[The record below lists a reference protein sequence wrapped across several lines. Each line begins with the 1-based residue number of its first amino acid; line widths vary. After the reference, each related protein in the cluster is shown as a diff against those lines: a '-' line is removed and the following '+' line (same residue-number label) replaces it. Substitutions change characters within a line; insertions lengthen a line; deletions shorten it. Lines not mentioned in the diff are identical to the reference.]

1 MTHAR
6 AILLVAV
13 ASMLAGSHPSPA
25 HGEPHCAASASVVP
39 LDGAPGWF
47 RIETPHGVTRARW
60 PASGPQGPVPG
71 FFFLALD
78 QSWDADG
85 SAGSEVDTLVV
96 PVGSTVGW
104 RLSLGIHT
112 LTNGT
117 GPDDP
122 QAGTR
127 FDYLLD
133 EAHPAFDST
142 FTTPDTVRF
151 FCFFHSPGMAG
162 VLVVSANA
170 SVPGERIPTRISFSR
185 PPTPNPTRG
194 TISFSVVVPREQ
206 KVGIDVIDA
215 TGRHVATIQR
225 GALAVGEHPFKWRG
239 RDDAGAPAPA
249 GIYVIQLQAGALSAT
264 RRVSLLR

>member
-1 MTHAR
+1 MIHTR
-6 AILLVAV
+6 AILVVAV
-13 ASMLAGSHPSPA
+13 ASMLSGSHPSPA
-25 HGEPHCAASASVVP
+25 RGEPHCAASASMVP
-39 LDGAPGWF
+39 LEGAPGWF
-47 RIETPHGVTRARW
+47 RIVTPHGVTHARW
-60 PASGPQGPVPG
+60 PSGPQGPAPG
-71 FFFLALD
+71 FVILALD
-78 QSWDADG
+78 HAWDADG
-85 SAGSEVDTLVV
+85 DPSTGVDTLVV
-96 PVGSTVGW
+96 PVGSTVRWKLG
-104 RLSLGIHT
+104 SGIHT

-117 GPDDP
+117 GPGD
-122 QAGTR
+122 ARSGTR

-133 EAHPAFDST
+133 DAHPMFDST
-142 FTTPDTVRF
+142 FTAPDTVQF

-185 PPTPNPTRG
+185 PPTPNPSRG
-194 TISFSVVVPREQ
+194 TVSFSVVAPREQ

-225 GALAVGEHPFKWRG
+225 GALAAGEHPFKWRG
-239 RDDAGAPAPA
+239 RDDAGTLAPA